1 MNVLKSNLLLNF
13 CTKKHLLADTRFSTR
28 LKNHITM
35 INNDIFLSVVRED
48 LEHRGNIGD
57 KRESGNIFANCIGGG
72 VYLLVISAVI
82 VC

>member
-13 CTKKHLLADTRFSTR
+13 CTKKHLLADARFSTR

-48 LEHRGNIGD
+48 LEHRGQYQ
-57 KRESGNIFANCIGGG
+57 R
-72 VYLLVISAVI
+72 
-82 VC
+82 

>member
-13 CTKKHLLADTRFSTR
+13 FTKKHLLADTRFSTR

-48 LEHRGNIGD
+48 LEHRGQY
-57 KRESGNIFANCIGGG
+57 RR
-72 VYLLVISAVI
+72 
-82 VC
+82 

>member
-1 MNVLKSNLLLNF
+1 MILVIYLVKQMNVLNN

-48 LEHRGNIGD
+48 LEHRGQY
-57 KRESGNIFANCIGGG
+57 RR
-72 VYLLVISAVI
+72 
-82 VC
+82 